1 MKTKIRLIAI
11 LLFISQLVIAQESLN
26 QYLETAAN
34 NNTAL
39 KSVFNEY
46 MAALEKVAQVG
57 VLQNPQLV
65 FGYFILP
72 VETKNGPQQAKISA
86 SQLFPWIG
94 TLKSKEDIFT
104 HSAKAKYS
112 AFEEA
117 KSKLFFDVKS
127 SYFNLFYIQK
137 SIDIALEN
145 IRILKSIKNIAL
157 IKISAG
163 KASAADEIKT
173 EIELA
178 NLENSIALLKDNFS
192 VKSISF
198 NNLLN
203 IDKNSTILI
212 PDSLWINNLSLS
224 KQAILDSMQLN
235 NYQLQS
241 FDHNLEKFLSQE
253 KFSKKEGKP
262 TILLGIDYTSIGDNG
277 LSEQSGKDA
286 LLIKIGISVPLY
298 RKKYSALQN
307 EAVLYQ
313 QITLNKKENKTNMLE
328 TLIEQTLSEY
338 KDANRR
344 IKLFQKQSQL
354 AKKAL
359 KILEAEYSSNGKNFE
374 ELLKINKSLLQYSL
388 ELQKAKA
395 DKLTAIAFIEYLMGK

>member
-253 KFSKKEGKP
+253 KFSKKEG
-262 TILLGIDYTSIGDNG
+262 
-277 LSEQSGKDA
+277 
-286 LLIKIGISVPLY
+286 
-298 RKKYSALQN
+298 
-307 EAVLYQ
+307 
-313 QITLNKKENKTNMLE
+313 
-328 TLIEQTLSEY
+328 
-338 KDANRR
+338 
-344 IKLFQKQSQL
+344 
-354 AKKAL
+354 
-359 KILEAEYSSNGKNFE
+359 
-374 ELLKINKSLLQYSL
+374 
-388 ELQKAKA
+388 
-395 DKLTAIAFIEYLMGK
+395 